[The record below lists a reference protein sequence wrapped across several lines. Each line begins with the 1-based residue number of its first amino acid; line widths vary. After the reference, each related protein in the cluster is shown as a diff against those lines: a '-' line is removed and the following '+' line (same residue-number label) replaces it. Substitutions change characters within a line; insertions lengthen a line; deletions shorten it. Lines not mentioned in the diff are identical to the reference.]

1 MKGILEFDLNDLDD
15 VMAHK
20 RAVLALDM
28 ALALYEI
35 ESYLRGQTKH
45 GDHLTHEA
53 WEALDTARKRFYEI
67 MNERSLNLDDL
78 VN

>member
-28 ALALYEI
+28 ALALYDI
-35 ESYLRGQTKH
+35 DSYLRGQLKH
-45 GDHLTHEA
+45 GELSDEA
-53 WEALDTARKRFYEI
+53 WGALDKVRERFYDVLR
-67 MNERSLNLDDL
+67 ERSLSLDDL

>member
-35 ESYLRGQTKH
+35 
-45 GDHLTHEA
+45 
-53 WEALDTARKRFYEI
+53 
-67 MNERSLNLDDL
+67 
-78 VN
+78 

>member
-15 VMAHK
+15 VIAHK

-28 ALALYEI
+28 ALALYDI
-35 ESYLRGQTKH
+35 DSYLRGQLKH
-45 GDHLTHEA
+45 GALSDEA
-53 WEALDTARKRFYEI
+53 WSALDKVRERFYDVLR
-67 MNERSLNLDDL
+67 ERSLSLDDL